1 LIACGHR
8 DSKGKLGS
16 GQVVYG
22 DRLWATSRTASLPH
36 DIVIMLDME
45 KRAISSWV
53 SVKIVTRLKATF
65 YFFDAFESGQA
76 SPDSLLG
83 IVTLDWTIPNLGE
96 RVAAYSRPF

>member
-1 LIACGHR
+1 
-8 DSKGKLGS
+8 
-16 GQVVYG
+16 
-22 DRLWATSRTASLPH
+22 
-36 DIVIMLDME
+36 MLDME

-76 SPDSLLG
+76 SPEG
-83 IVTLDWTIPNLGE
+83 IVNPDRTIPNPGE

>member
-1 LIACGHR
+1 MIACGHR
-8 DSKGKLGS
+8 DSKGKWASRMAMGC
-16 GQVVYG
+16 GQRQG
-22 DRLWATSRTASLPH
+22 TASVPH

-53 SVKIVTRLKATF
+53 SVNIVTRLKATF

-83 IVTLDWTIPNLGE
+83 IVNPDRTIPNPGE
-96 RVAAYSRPF
+96 CVAAYSRPF

>member
-1 LIACGHR
+1 MARGSWEVGKSCMAMGCGQR
-8 DSKGKLGS
+8 
-16 GQVVYG
+16 QP
-22 DRLWATSRTASLPH
+22 LPH

-83 IVTLDWTIPNLGE
+83 IVNPDRTIPNPGE
-96 RVAAYSRPF
+96 RVAAYSRLF